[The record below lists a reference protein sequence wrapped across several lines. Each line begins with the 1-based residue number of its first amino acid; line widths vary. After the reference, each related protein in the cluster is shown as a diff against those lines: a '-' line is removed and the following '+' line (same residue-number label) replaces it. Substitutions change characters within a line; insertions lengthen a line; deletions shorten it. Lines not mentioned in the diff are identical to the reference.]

1 MSKNI
6 SRLHNHVLTGHSK
19 DFNSLLV
26 ILYLRNIYQPEN
38 TSELSTDDGSIK
50 RRKTNEI
57 NFGGRFPYYLLLCHP
72 YGYNHL
78 KQRQFE
84 VNFFALTAHTFTLLS
99 LVDHAF
105 FHKLT
110 QDFDP
115 RLHPAGSSKLVRSI
129 IPAEAQSTE
138 RSLIRRLDKSKAVV
152 ISYDL

>member
-1 MSKNI
+1 MEDNLNRRLLGNHKDFNKGCSRKIRVPCGNFPSHFRVLLAVMDLPGIISHCVILPRRSHKGKLRRGWWNMSKNI

-78 KQRQFE
+78 KQR
-84 VNFFALTAHTFTLLS
+84 
-99 LVDHAF
+99 
-105 FHKLT
+105 
-110 QDFDP
+110 
-115 RLHPAGSSKLVRSI
+115 
-129 IPAEAQSTE
+129 
-138 RSLIRRLDKSKAVV
+138 
-152 ISYDL
+152 